1 MPLSAE
7 LRELLISGFRAE
19 ISDHVQVMTDGLL
32 ALEQHPA
39 AGEERRAVL
48 ESIFRGAHNLK
59 GAARSIGITT
69 IEQLAHAL
77 EDPVAMMQ
85 RGECEPSPE
94 LFTAC
99 HRVLDA
105 IQALQPTCTPEDN
118 TLPEVALQA
127 LAALEPYRQAPPPA
141 ASAAPLDAESPGP
154 ASQGAAPEPA
164 SLPVQETPA
173 APERGVP
180 ALGYGQGAAE
190 QGPRSTDEGPR
201 APDGGPRI
209 SDETIRVSVAK
220 LDTLM
225 AQLGELLVAKIRAEQ
240 RKTQVRQAQELV
252 AQWQREW
259 LAVRGDYGRLARLQ
273 QGYSVDALHR
283 AQAQSG
289 GGAAAKPVDGR
300 NRKELARL
308 LHYVETSQERL
319 REANALINS
328 LAREHDQDTMSLAM
342 AIDAIER
349 EIKRVRLLPLGT
361 ITAPF
366 GRMVR
371 SLAQAAGKEAV
382 LQIQGNEVELD
393 RRVLEQIKDP
403 LIHLLRN
410 AIDHGVEGPLERL
423 AAGKPRSGLITLVAE
438 QLGKDVV
445 LCISDDGA
453 GLDLDAI
460 RRVAARRGLIEGD
473 GSSIGES
480 DLADLIFRSGFSTSP
495 LITDVSGRGVGLD
508 VVRRNVE
515 ALGGRLGVSWQ
526 AGAGATFTLALPQ
539 TLASSRGLIVGAAGQ
554 RFAIPLAAVERILS
568 VVAESIVPLGGH
580 DALQFNGR
588 PIPLVRLDDVLEL
601 PHAPKAPGGNGATSS
616 PVVVLTA
623 GQRQVA
629 FAVDE
634 LAGEQEVVIKGLG
647 KQLSRVGGIA
657 GATVMGD
664 GNVVLILNAADLI
677 KLALRESV
685 AHRAVFTP
693 QEEAGGPAAR
703 ARRRILIVDDS
714 ITTRTLEKNI
724 LEAAG
729 YTVCLAI
736 DGQEA
741 LDALVAE
748 PPDLV
753 ISDIAMPRLD
763 GFGLTRRI
771 KGDART
777 ADLPVILVTSL
788 DSPADKARG
797 IEVGA
802 DAYIVKSHFDQSNLL
817 DAIQQL
823 L

>member
-32 ALEQHPA
+32 ALEQRPA
-39 AGEERRAVL
+39 AGEERQAVL

-77 EDPVAMMQ
+77 EDPVGMMQ
-85 RGECEPSPE
+85 RGEREPSPE

-105 IQALQPTCTPEDN
+105 IQALQPTCSPDDS

-127 LAALEPYRQAPPPA
+127 LAGLEPYRQAPPPGDGGPPPA
-141 ASAAPLDAESPGP
+141 ASAVPPDGEFQEPVGQDAE
-154 ASQGAAPEPA
+154 PEPVSPPA
-164 SLPVQETPA
+164 RETPA
-173 APERGVP
+173 VPEREVP
-180 ALGYGQGAAE
+180 VPGSGQGAAE
-190 QGPRSTDEGPR
+190 QGPRV
-201 APDGGPRI
+201 
-209 SDETIRVSVAK
+209 SDDTIRVSVAK
-220 LDTLM
+220 LDALM

-240 RKTQVRQAQELV
+240 RQTQVRQAQELV
-252 AQWQREW
+252 GQWQREW
-259 LAVRGDYGRLARLQ
+259 LSVRGDYGRLARLQ

-283 AQAQSG
+283 AQTQSG
-289 GGAAAKPVDGR
+289 GGASGKPVDGR
-300 NRKELARL
+300 NRKELMRL

-319 REANALINS
+319 REATALINS

-371 SLAQAAGKEAV
+371 SVAQAAGKEAV
-382 LQIQGNEVELD
+382 LQIRGNEVELD

-410 AIDHGVEGPLERL
+410 AIDHGIEGPLERL

-445 LCISDDGA
+445 VCVSDDGA

-460 RRVAARRGLIEGD
+460 RRVAARRGYIEGD
-473 GSSIGES
+473 GSAAGES
-480 DLADLIFRSGFSTSP
+480 DLSDLIFRSGFSTSP

-515 ALGGRLGVSWQ
+515 ALGGRLGVNWQ
-526 AGAGATFTLALPQ
+526 AGAGATFTLTLPQ
-539 TLASSRGLIVGAAGQ
+539 TLASSHGLLVGSAGQ

-568 VVAESIVPLGGH
+568 VVPESIIPLGGH

-601 PHAPKAPGGNGATSS
+601 PHAPGRAGGNGTVSS
-616 PVVVLTA
+616 PVVVLTS

-634 LAGEQEVVIKGLG
+634 LTGEQEVVIKGLG
-647 KQLSRVGGIA
+647 KQLSRVGGVA

-664 GNVVLILNAADLI
+664 GSVVLILNAADLT
-677 KLALRESV
+677 KLALRESA
-685 AHRAVFTP
+685 AHRAVFAP
-693 QEEAGGPAAR
+693 QGEAGGPAAP